1 MTKEQELLIEL
12 LAHNITGCEIQ
23 SDTKDIDW
31 TALIKESISQTVSIV
46 AFDSATTLKGQIPK
60 DIYTAWFNH
69 TYTSIAVN
77 SFVENSQKEL
87 TGILS
92 KGNYPYIIL
101 KGLAAAAYYE
111 KPELRMLG
119 DVDFLINPP
128 KKEEIKQL
136 LISEGYT
143 ASHENHICHI
153 VFNKPKAHLEM
164 HFEISGMPEGEKGD
178 KIHSFISEALNEPQE
193 KNICGNTFNAPRD
206 KYHAVILLLHMQH
219 HILGEG
225 IGLRHLQDWACFVN
239 KTYRSEF
246 WKTEL
251 IPFLKE
257 IGLFVFMNTM
267 TAVCVRYLKIPAP
280 HWLEAAEQG
289 VCEEI
294 IGDILIGGNF
304 GKKDKKRNSTAMVMV
319 NKDNKDR
326 LKSLYKTLK
335 ASTEDLYPVV
345 KKYKILYP
353 FIYFYRI
360 IRYALLLMMGKRIS
374 LSKTVPLAEK
384 RRAIYD
390 KLHIYEVNGNE

>member
-12 LAHNITGCEIQ
+12 LAHSITGGEIQ
-23 SDTKDIDW
+23 FDTKGIDW
-31 TALIKESISQTVSIV
+31 TALIKESISQTVSVV
-46 AFDSATTLKGQIPK
+46 AFDSATTLKGKIPK

-119 DVDFLINPP
+119 DVDFLINPE

-136 LISEGYT
+136 LISEGYI

-153 VFNKPKAHLEM
+153 VFNKPKSHLEM

-178 KIHSFISEALNEPQE
+178 KIRAFMSGALNEPQE

-219 HILGEG
+219 HMLGEG

-239 KTYRSEF
+239 KTAQEHF
-246 WKTEL
+246 WEDEL

-257 IGLFVFMNTM
+257 IGLFTFMNIM
-267 TAVCVRYLKIPAP
+267 TAVCTRYLKISVPS
-280 HWLEAAEQG
+280 WAEEVEQSLL
-289 VCEEI
+289 EEI
-294 IGDILIGGNF
+294 IEDILSGGNF
-304 GKKDKKRNSTAMVMV
+304 GKKDKMRNSTAMMMV

-326 LKSLYKTLK
+326 LKSVYKTLK

-360 IRYALLLMMGKRIS
+360 IRYAFLLMTGKRIS

-384 RRAIYD
+384 RTAIYD